1 MTTIQHVQT
10 CVTELR
16 IALNQLNE
24 ADSIHELTER
34 YQNVASIFD
43 TIKFDIDVLAE
54 EKAESLGE

>member
-24 ADSIHELTER
+24 ADSIHEATER
-34 YQNVASIFD
+34 YQNIASIFE
-43 TIKFDIDVLAE
+43 TIKFDIHDLAK
-54 EKAESLGE
+54 EKAELLGE